1 MPRRNFADADLYSS
15 SSSDSSDDFIS
26 ETDEDD
32 EISISDSPSEQD
44 SLEASSSISDDPST
58 HLPHRPCKLRLHPGR
73 LAFRSSS
80 DYASERRKMIIFKEF
95 QQDLKEW
102 NRLQQRVCEVDLKA
116 VRQMERIE
124 VTIPRYFMELLI
136 EIPMNLLRGLF
147 MESTLLSPTQSAV
160 QSAAHLPID
169 MLSRVF
175 LKRPR
180 ASYEVVWKAIS
191 DLLLNR
197 LEQRQAGEMTSEGE
211 RECAGIPSED
221 IYHESPTLEQ
231 GQIRTLVVFPAVND
245 SDPLVCRLNTESL
258 EEASSSVYAALSYC
272 WGTDLYSSWLYV
284 IPPNIPFDR
293 RMQWQY
299 DRWVDLIQQCRGF
312 RIGENLKRALL
323 RLRKDDESITLWVDA
338 ICINQKNEN
347 EKTQQLLQMAKVYRM
362 ANHVCVWLGEAD
374 SDRRSNR
381 AMRFIPKIMDFA
393 FLERAVNDESHA
405 ENWYALAELMRDRWF
420 SRRWIVQEIS
430 LAKEAS
436 VYCGK
441 MAVPWTEFADAV
453 SILVTYQEKI
463 RRLFKSWREGVNTL
477 GEVQSFGANKL
488 LEATARLF
496 QRDAESVAR
505 KPLKGIEYLVTSLST
520 FDASKSRDIV
530 YSLVSIASDTYD
542 PVSYDARQEDDDN
555 IKAYK
560 LAIDYK
566 LDEVEVYRNF
576 VKYCILSSGSL
587 DIICR
592 PWAMPQMGNGM
603 LPSWIRLLR
612 DSEFGEPTEVYN
624 GRKNG
629 EGLLGPVGS
638 PLYKASRGI
647 RFTDTSTKT
656 APPRKKR
663 KTKADAS
670 DAQVVRHTS
679 STLFVK
685 GFKLAKV
692 EAVSLANTSGLISR
706 SSLLSIGGW
715 AGVNESPEEVPDHI
729 WRTLIADRDSEGQVP
744 PTWYQRACLRC
755 LEIADTFHNGHF
767 NTGQL
772 LHEESDM
779 LRAYLTRVRNVTW
792 NRKFFRA
799 PMKAPDA
806 DSSRGPSGQR
816 ETVSHQDMGHT
827 DDIQDVSGEVQ
838 QETDNEV
845 SGSEEGPTFEGGKR
859 LWTENDLFGLCPEAT
874 TPGDFICIL
883 YGCSVPVILRQSTRN
898 PKGFKVIGECY
909 VHGKMEG
916 EAVENCKEGKTL
928 GSDEVFGLI

>member
-1 MPRRNFADADLYSS
+1 M
-15 SSSDSSDDFIS
+15 
-26 ETDEDD
+26 
-32 EISISDSPSEQD
+32 EQ
-44 SLEASSSISDDPST
+44 
-58 HLPHRPCKLRLHPGR
+58 
-73 LAFRSSS
+73 
-80 DYASERRKMIIFKEF
+80 
-95 QQDLKEW
+95 
-102 NRLQQRVCEVDLKA
+102 
-116 VRQMERIE
+116 IE
-124 VTIPRYFMELLI
+124 MTVPRYFMELLT
-136 EIPMNLLRGLF
+136 EIPMDLLRGVLKK
-147 MESTLLSPTQSAV
+147 SALLSPTQSPTQSPV
-160 QSAAHLPID
+160 QSPVQLPID
-169 MLSRVF
+169 MLSDVF
-175 LKRPR
+175 SEWPR
-180 ASYEVVWKAIS
+180 ASYGLVWKTIS
-191 DLLLNR
+191 DELLNG
-197 LEQRQAGEMTSEGE
+197 LEQRQAGEMISEAK

-231 GQIRTLVVFPAVND
+231 GQIRTLVVFPAAND
-245 SDPLVCRLNTESL
+245 SDPLVCRLNIESL
-258 EEASSSVYAALSYC
+258 EETSSPVYAALSYC
-272 WGTDLYSSWLYV
+272 WGTDLYSSWLYAL
-284 IPPNIPFDR
+284 PPDVPFDR
-293 RMQWQY
+293 RMQWQD
-299 DRWVDLIQQCRGF
+299 DRWEDLIQQCKGF

-323 RLRKDDESITLWVDA
+323 RLRRDDESITLWVDA
-338 ICINQKNEN
+338 ICINQKNEE

-362 ANHVCVWLGEAD
+362 ANYVCVWLGEAD
-374 SDRRSNR
+374 SDKRSNR

-393 FLERAVNDESHA
+393 FLERAVNDERHA

-420 SRRWIVQEIS
+420 SRRWVVQEIS

-436 VYCGK
+436 VYCGE

-463 RRLFKSWREGVNTL
+463 KGLFKGWREGVQTL

-488 LEATARLF
+488 LQATTRLF
-496 QRDAESVAR
+496 QRDAKGVAR

-520 FDASKSRDIV
+520 FDASKLRDIV

-542 PVSYDARQEDDDN
+542 PVSYDAGQEGDDN
-555 IKAYK
+555 NKAYK

-592 PWAMPQMGNGM
+592 PWAMPRTGKGR

-663 KTKADAS
+663 KTEADAS
-670 DAQVVRHTS
+670 DAKVVRHMS
-679 STLFVK
+679 SMLSVK

-692 EAVSLANTSGLISR
+692 EAVSLANASGLISR
-706 SSLLSIGGW
+706 SSLLDIGGW

-755 LEIADTFHNGHF
+755 LEIADTFYNGDF
-767 NTGQL
+767 NIDQL
-772 LHEESDM
+772 LHGHSDM
-779 LRAYLTRVRNVTW
+779 VRGYLTRIRNVTW
-792 NRKFFRA
+792 NRRFFRA
-799 PMKAPDA
+799 LMKAPHT
-806 DSSRGPSGQR
+806 DSAYSPSGQTER
-816 ETVSHQDMGHT
+816 
-827 DDIQDVSGEVQ
+827 
-838 QETDNEV
+838 DNEV
-845 SGSEEGPTFEGGKR
+845 SGSEEEPSFEGGKR
-859 LWTENDLFGLCPEAT
+859 QWTENDLFGLCPEAT
-874 TPGDFICIL
+874 TLGDFICIL
-883 YGCSVPVILRQSTRN
+883 YGCSVPVILRQSTRD
-898 PKGFKVIGECY
+898 PKCYKVIGECY

-916 EAVENCKEGKTL
+916 EAVEDCKEGKTL
-928 GSDEVFGLI
+928 GTDEVFGLI